1 MERDRSASAGS
12 AAWTF
17 PLFLA
22 ASGVASFLAYGP
34 LAREAIQQ
42 PIAFNHQRH
51 VEEGLECSAC
61 HTGCE
66 SQVSSGLPDAQVCA
80 LCHAEPQGEGAEEA
94 KLVAALQAG
103 DSLAWQSIFSQP
115 PHVFF
120 SHRRHVTVAGLE
132 CATCHGAIGEST
144 APPTERR
151 ALTMG
156 QCIACHEKARASTDC
171 TACHR

>member
-80 LCHAEPQGEGAEEA
+80 LCHAEPLGEGPEEA

-103 DSLAWQSIFSQP
+103 DSLGWQSIFSQP
-115 PHVFF
+115 PHVFY
-120 SHRRHVTVAGLE
+120 SHARHVTVAKLE
-132 CATCHGAIGEST
+132 CVRCHGDIAQSSV
-144 APPTERR
+144 PPRTVRKLGMEDC
-151 ALTMG
+151 LD
-156 QCIACHEKARASTDC
+156 CHRENAVSTDC